1 MKKIADQGSSKTAH
15 IEDAYVLT
23 ARNRFFKRYATLLG
37 LLGLE
42 FVDRL
47 GLRGREL
54 RVLLA
59 QFGPEAGFMDLRF
72 KHEAQMAFLRF
83 MRLASQCVVV
93 VHPCAQQACG

>member
-1 MKKIADQGSSKTAH
+1 VGKAVRANVKQ
-15 IEDAYVLT
+15 L
-23 ARNRFFKRYATLLG
+23 
-37 LLGLE
+37 
-42 FVDRL
+42 VDRL
-47 GLRGREL
+47 GLCGREL

-93 VHPCAQQACG
+93 VHPCAQQACGLRYAHI